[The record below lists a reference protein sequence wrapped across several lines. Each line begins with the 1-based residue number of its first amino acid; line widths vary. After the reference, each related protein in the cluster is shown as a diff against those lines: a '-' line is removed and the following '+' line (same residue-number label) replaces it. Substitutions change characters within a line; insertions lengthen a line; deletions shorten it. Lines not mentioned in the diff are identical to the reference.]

1 MDTFLK
7 FVVAPLLSEADK
19 LEVHVAGNA
28 VTIHVAAADMGRV
41 IGKHGN
47 IISAIRNLVKVYC
60 ATHQTPSYTIT
71 LAEAI

>member
-7 FVVAPLLSEADK
+7 FVVTPLLSEPDK
-19 LEVHVAGNA
+19 LEVHLADSSA
-28 VTIHVAAADMGRV
+28 TIHVAAADMGRI

-60 ATHQTPSYTIT
+60 ATHQAAAMSIT
-71 LAEAI
+71 LAEI